1 MIVVYLGPTV
11 SREDAQRVLDAAYRP
26 PVSQGD
32 VFRAVSQDPPP
43 EAIGII
49 DGQFDH
55 VPAVWHKEIL
65 WAMRQGIPVYGS
77 ASMGALRAAELQA
90 FGMLGVGE
98 IFEAF
103 RDGVLE
109 DDDEVA
115 VVHGPAVTEYRAM
128 SESMVNIRATLR
140 AAEQARVIT
149 AESRNRLEAIAKSQ
163 FFAERSYPALVDAA
177 AREID
182 RNELS
187 AFAGWWPSGR
197 VDQKRADAL
206 AMLRAM
212 RERDAKITPGVF
224 FSFEHTVF
232 WQHLID
238 EAGGTMPNGE
248 PLLTQA
254 VLDELW
260 LEPETCVK
268 VFDRAARA
276 EVSTTAGDQAG
287 SARRRVVEE
296 LRRSRE
302 YGRLRAR
309 AAEKQAALAAAG
321 LDDRGEADES
331 GETDALLA
339 WYLSR
344 GASEPGADE
353 AFLHVA
359 RAHWDEFLR
368 ALIREQHY
376 VRCLHL

>member
-1 MIVVYLGPTV
+1 VIVVFFGPTV
-11 SREDAQRVLDAAYRP
+11 SREEAQQVLDAAYRP

-32 VFRAVSQDPPP
+32 VFRAASQDPPP
-43 EAIGII
+43 EAIGIV
-49 DGQFDH
+49 DGHFDH

-65 WAMRQGIPVYGS
+65 WAMSQGIPVYGS
-77 ASMGALRAAELQA
+77 ASMGALRAAELHA
-90 FGMLGVGE
+90 FGMVGVGE

-115 VVHGPAVTEYRAM
+115 VVHGPAVTGYRAM

-149 AESRNRLEAIAKSQ
+149 RDSRNRLEAIAKAE
-163 FFAERSYPALVDAA
+163 FFAGRSYPALVNAA
-177 AREID
+177 GCEID
-182 RNELS
+182 GTDLA

-206 AMLRAM
+206 AMLRLMGDRA
-212 RERDAKITPGVF
+212 AGKTPGVF
-224 FSFEHTVF
+224 FSFQHTVF

-238 EAGGTMPNGE
+238 EAGSTLPSGE

-260 LEPETCVK
+260 LEPETCVEM
-268 VFDRAARA
+268 FERATRA
-276 EVSTTAGDQAG
+276 NVGAAGGDQTG
-287 SARRRVVEE
+287 GPRRRVVDEM
-296 LRRSRE
+296 RRSGE
-302 YGRLRAR
+302 YGRLASR
-309 AAEKQAALAAAG
+309 AAEKQTALAAVG
-321 LDDRGEADES
+321 LDDRGEADEA
-331 GETDALLA
+331 GEADALLA

-344 GASEPGADE
+344 GAAEPGADD
-353 AFLHVA
+353 AFLQLA

-368 ALIREQHY
+368 ALVREQHY
-376 VRCLHL
+376 VRSSNR

>member
-11 SREDAQRVLDAAYRP
+11 SREEAQRVLDAAYRP

-32 VFRAVSQDPPP
+32 VFRAASQDPPP

-65 WAMRQGIPVYGS
+65 WAMSQGIPVYGS

-90 FGMLGVGE
+90 FGMVGVGE

-115 VVHGPAVTEYRAM
+115 VVHGPAATDYRAM

-149 AESRNRLEAIAKSQ
+149 TNSRHRLEAIAKAQ
-163 FFAERSYPALVDAA
+163 YFAERSYRAIVNAA
-177 AREID
+177 AGEVD
-182 RNELS
+182 RAELA
-187 AFAGWWPSGR
+187 AFAAWWPSGH

-206 AMLRAM
+206 AMLRLM
-212 RERDAKITPGVF
+212 RERRPERIPGVLF
-224 FSFEHTVF
+224 NFQHTVF

-238 EAGGTMPNGE
+238 EAGTTLPNGE

-260 LEPETCVK
+260 LEPGTCVE
-268 VFDRAARA
+268 VFDRAARTA
-276 EVSTTAGDQAG
+276 VSAPAGDQAG
-287 SARRRVVEE
+287 SARRRVVAE
-296 LRRSRE
+296 LRRSEE
-302 YGRLRAR
+302 YGRLLAR

-331 GETDALLA
+331 GEADALLA

-353 AFLHVA
+353 AFLQLA
-359 RAHWDEFLR
+359 RAHWDEFVR
-368 ALIREQHY
+368 ALVREQHY
-376 VRCLHL
+376 VRSSHR